1 MIFLGHI
8 SVSTTVG
15 RLVCFLVFVTTF
27 SHHLYHYIH
36 TSSYGSIASPA
47 KASFQHSFSIKST
60 EKTVGCCSQI
70 HHVRH
75 SIFLLV

>member
-8 SVSTTVG
+8 SVSTIVG

-47 KASFQHSFSIKST
+47 KASF
-60 EKTVGCCSQI
+60 
-70 HHVRH
+70 
-75 SIFLLV
+75 